1 MKSVRTQLLELK
13 SIINSNPD
21 EALEYINKWL
31 NSLPQVI
38 KKKEA
43 VTSVY
48 NDRLKDVWFELS
60 KEKTNDK

>member
-13 SIINSNPD
+13 DIISNNPD
-21 EALEYINKWL
+21 EALGYVNKWL

>member
-13 SIINSNPD
+13 SIISSNPD
-21 EALEYINKWL
+21 EALEYVNKWL